1 MPEPAHFE
9 SLTREGNE
17 HGQGGR
23 PLAPLPPMP
32 LPTTFD
38 ALVDGDRL
46 IVMLRGELDLDTG
59 RRLRPGLRH
68 TLSRSA
74 RVIELDLS
82 GVGFCDCS
90 GLNVLLNL
98 RQWALEQGKV
108 ITIGSNSRAV
118 ERMLELTGT
127 RHLFA
132 SSHPEDSHPG
142 EEHSAEPAA
151 KDADQRAESVEDLRT
166 VVAQLRRAMQTRP
179 TIDLARGIL
188 MSSYHLSPEA
198 AWDVLVTAS
207 QNTNT
212 KLYRLAGD
220 LVDTAQGSEL
230 PEAVRE
236 QLVAAVA
243 RTTAEHSLN

>member
-9 SLTREGNE
+9 SLTGKGDE

-98 RQWALEQGKV
+98 RQWALEQGKA
-108 ITIGSNSRAV
+108 ITIGSHSRAV

-132 SSHPEDSHPG
+132 ISYPK

-151 KDADQRAESVEDLRT
+151 EDADQQPETDQELRA

-188 MSSYHLSPEA
+188 MSSYRLSPEA

-243 RTTAEHSLN
+243 RTNTEHSLN